1 MGFFHRLDK
10 PNVLPITR
18 MVWLSNLLFS
28 SLFGPYVVKR
38 KSDDQVVLKI
48 IWIQEKVENEKQTR
62 TFYDNF
68 VGIGKELFTR
78 ESLHLY

>member
-28 SLFGPYVVKR
+28 SWFEPYVVKR

-62 TFYDNF
+62 TFYENF
-68 VGIGKELFTR
+68 VGIRKELFTR